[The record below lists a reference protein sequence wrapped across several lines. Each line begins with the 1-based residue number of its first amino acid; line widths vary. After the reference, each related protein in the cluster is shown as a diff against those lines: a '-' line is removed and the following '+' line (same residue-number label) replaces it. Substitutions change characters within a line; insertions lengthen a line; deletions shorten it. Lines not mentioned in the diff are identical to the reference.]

1 MKSLESQALKLA
13 TTKTSRRLPDRCFPA
28 ILAVSSSL
36 ATLPAGAL
44 ELGELTVQSRLG
56 QPLRAS
62 IAYALAPTERIS
74 SNCVTMRPGP
84 SVSGLPGFG
93 AARISIANGVIFLS
107 GETPVREPMVSAHVV
122 VNCPYSANL
131 SREYLL
137 FIDPETRS
145 NAEIYQE
152 TAVTQQANRQSE
164 PIVVASSAIER
175 PHSAIR
181 PEPVV
186 RDIETSTRYQVKRGE
201 TLSDIAARIQ
211 DRPIG
216 LWPAVNAIFE
226 ANRSAFTNNDP
237 NNLKAGSWLS
247 IPSFDHN
254 AAVIPDVEPVDT
266 AVEVYEPSFAAKVVP
281 TKEAALAVE
290 IEADLSVGEAYVAD
304 ADRMDV
310 SDAPAIVLDDLTEPG
325 VPVGEVPAGNIIL
338 DTELPGPTTS
348 SPSPNVTTAVVAT
361 DNASNKSARDKSG
374 LPSWANWLAGGV
386 IAIAFG
392 LIMFRRRLDGQAKT
406 GPEEPLATDL
416 PLRRFSDTQS
426 SNTQSTDTNS
436 IEIPEAVYDISDDS
450 PTDEILVLDADLV
463 MNTSLPDSTDSN
475 ISNDFSFTLST
486 APDADMPQEPVPAES
501 KESVESTPAA
511 EVSILDGESW
521 PDDADYDYEMSVMID
536 ATKMP
541 QFDSIEDQNF
551 DSIEDKI
558 FDAVEVTTADDTT
571 MLLTTPTEEYVGY
584 DVIEQHYE
592 DETTATQAL
601 DLEIE
606 QAAAELAK
614 NMEVEVFDKADD
626 NTSVL
631 PLATVT
637 ELDATAKLP
646 AGDEKVLSPD
656 ETEDSESISAR
667 TIADEETV
675 KLSIESGK
683 SS

>member
-1 MKSLESQALKLA
+1 
-13 TTKTSRRLPDRCFPA
+13 LPDRCFPA
-28 ILAVSSSL
+28 IVAVSSSL
-36 ATLPAGAL
+36 AALPAGAL

-93 AARISIANGVIFLS
+93 AARISIANGVIFLR

-152 TAVTQQANRQSE
+152 TAVTRQASRQSE
-164 PIVVASSAIER
+164 PVIVASSAIKR

-186 RDIETSTRYQVKRGE
+186 RDIESSTRYQVKHGE

-211 DRPIG
+211 NRPIG
-216 LWPAVNAIFE
+216 LWPAVNMIFE

-247 IPSFDHN
+247 IPSFDRN
-254 AAVIPDVEPVDT
+254 AAVVPDVEPVDA
-266 AVEVYEPSFAAKVVP
+266 AVEVYEPSFAAEVVP
-281 TKEAALAVE
+281 TEEAALAAE
-290 IEADLSVGEAYVAD
+290 IEADSGVGEAYVAD

-325 VPVGEVPAGNIIL
+325 IPVGKVPAGEIIL
-338 DTELPGPTTS
+338 DTELPGPTTL

-361 DNASNKSARDKSG
+361 DNASNNSALDKSG
-374 LPSWANWLAGGV
+374 PPSWANWLAGSV
-386 IAIAFG
+386 IAIVLG
-392 LIMFRRRLDGQAKT
+392 LIVFRRRLDRQANT
-406 GPEEPLATDL
+406 RPDEPLATDQ
-416 PLRRFSDTQS
+416 PLRRFSGTQS
-426 SNTQSTDTNS
+426 INTQANITPN
-436 IEIPEAVYDISDDS
+436 IEIPEAEYTVSDDA
-450 PTDEILVLDADLV
+450 PTDEVPILDADLV
-463 MNTSLPDSTDSN
+463 MNAGLADSTDSN
-475 ISNDFSFTLST
+475 ISNDFSFALST
-486 APDADMPQEPVPAES
+486 APDAAAPQEPVSAES
-501 KESVESTPAA
+501 NESVESTASSA
-511 EVSILDGESW
+511 ISILDGEFW

-541 QFDSIEDQNF
+541 QFDNIEDQDFDGIEDENF
-551 DSIEDKI
+551 DALEESIENETI
-558 FDAVEVTTADDTT
+558 
-571 MLLTTPTEEYVGY
+571 LTQTVQTEEQAEP
-584 DVIEQHYE
+584 DVIEQHYV
-592 DETTATQAL
+592 DELTATLAL

-606 QAAAELAK
+606 DAAAELAR
-614 NMEVEVFDKADD
+614 NMETEVFGKADD
-626 NTSVL
+626 NTHAL

-637 ELDATAKLP
+637 ELDATALLP
-646 AGDEKVLSPD
+646 AQDKKSLNPD
-656 ETEDSESISAR
+656 ETEDNESIDTGTISAE
-667 TIADEETV
+667 DTV
-675 KLSIESGK
+675 EMPVKSGK
-683 SS
+683 SN